1 MSATAAESQ
10 PQVPAQN
17 GCEVS
22 EEVKSDEIASG
33 KSDPHVELMDSA
45 ERSNEHEI
53 HSDKVET
60 EAETSTTTEQ
70 VTELQQ
76 QQEEVPSS
84 DEKVQQSADVRLIS
98 LIATQKANPPSLI
111 RKKRFWIFSY

>member
-10 PQVPAQN
+10 PQVPAEN

-22 EEVKSDEIASG
+22 KVKNDEIASG
-33 KSDPHVELMDSA
+33 ESDPHMELMDSA

-84 DEKVQQSADVRLIS
+84 DEKVQQKSADVRLIS